1 MIPGINP
8 DYWKAIKQA
17 EKTQIVED
25 DIPPVES
32 VFDLKSGARAKLVYR
47 GGSMVIVEVEKYHSE
62 WIEWGDLKARI
73 AAK

>member
-25 DIPPVES
+25 DIPPVEVS
-32 VFDLKSGARAKLVYR
+32 SISRAGRELSWSITAVR
-47 GGSMVIVEVEKYHSE
+47 
-62 WIEWGDLKARI
+62 W
-73 AAK
+73 